1 MSAWLMIQHRTV
13 DAAGLA
19 EIEFTSIPQ
28 TFTDLC
34 LVVSLRCTRATGS
47 YDLYRIQ
54 LNGSN
59 NISLGR
65 TLEASGGTRS
75 TESRVE
81 VGLQAISTNTTNVFN
96 TGVHYIPN
104 YAASSEK
111 TFSGDSGMTSGILL
125 TAGRITSGTAITSL
139 KLVSGV
145 GSFVQH
151 STATLYGITAGSSGG
166 VTVS

>member
-1 MSAWLMIQHRTV
+1 MSAWLMINHRTV

-34 LVVSLRCTRATGS
+34 LVVSLRCTRATGT

-65 TLEASGGTRS
+65 TLEASGTTRG

-81 VGLQAISTNTTNVFN
+81 VGLQSISTNTANVFN
-96 TGVHYIPN
+96 TGIHYIPN
-104 YAASSEK
+104 YAQSSEK
-111 TFSGDSGMTSGILL
+111 TFSGDSGITSGLLL
-125 TAGRITSGTAITSL
+125 TAGRWTGGSAITSL

-145 GSFVQH
+145 GTFVQY
-151 STATLYGITAGSSGG
+151 SSATLYGITKGSSGG